1 MKKMEENIISM
12 NNEICLDN
20 NNLLQ
25 EIKIELQKITD
36 FCKDNDVL
44 KIINDLQIKIINI
57 IRQNS
62 VKTELIKKNLNQL
75 CNQMINE

>member
-12 NNEICLDN
+12 NNEIYLDN

-44 KIINDLQIKIINI
+44 KIINDLQIKINNI

-62 VKTELIKKNLNQL
+62 VKTELIKKNLFL
-75 CNQMINE
+75 